1 MELNGTVKKK
11 TALGGTMN
19 QTQTLS
25 GTMSRSG
32 GGAGV
37 TEVFWAIYGTTTAS
51 EIRLAA
57 QANKLVVCE
66 HDGKIFYL
74 GDVTISSVWFVNLS
88 NRGTRVTTL
97 RCLGDTWTSWTDDK
111 TEDMVVVTF
120 GQINLDDEGTIS
132 TSTVTANKTAEALF
146 TAHQSGKDVVGFA
159 PVYVHDSLHGTNT
172 AGYYVQFA
180 MTSWEQPELDD
191 PQNVVSFTGVF
202 PPTET
207 DSLVGVSGGRITLT
221 AKTGYTFSV
230 SLDYGTPA
238 FFTSDMKTKLAAL
251 IPYTSNPSM
260 DGTASPGNSSAYAR
274 GNHVHPHDT
283 SKLDAPSGG
292 SVGQVLKK
300 TANGTEWAN
309 ESGGSSSTIIPSGVV
324 DSTSTSLAFTATV
337 SGITSLQDGVCVYL
351 KNGVATSEL
360 GATLDV
366 NGLGAKPIYISQG
379 IAVEM
384 GTQWNSAYSAL
395 FIYNSTRFTG
405 GCWDFFYG
413 YDSNTTYTPAKLG
426 FGYATCDTAAAT
438 SEKTAALSSY
448 TLTTGGI
455 VSVKF
460 TNAVGAGATLNINS
474 KGAKAIYHRGAAI
487 AAGVIEAGDTATFIY
502 STYYHLIAIDKT
514 GGGTSDVFWATY
526 GTTTLAEL
534 QAAWSDGK
542 TILISYQGN
551 VYYLSSVTGNNNSS
565 FVFRCPSWSTNG
577 RAQLYE
583 LINSYG
589 TWNYSAYEGSDYIL
603 APSSPTT
610 GAFLVWNGSAWT
622 AQTLST
628 WQGGSY

>member
-11 TALGGTMN
+11 TALGGTMK

-32 GGAGV
+32 GGAGA
-37 TEVFWAIYGTTTAS
+37 TEVFWAIYGTTTAA

-57 QANKLVVCE
+57 EANKLVVCE

-74 GDVTISSVWFVNLS
+74 GDVLIGSAWFVNLS

-97 RCLGDTWTSWTDDK
+97 RCLGSTWTSWTDEK

-120 GQINLDDEGTIS
+120 GQVNLDDEGTTS

-146 TAHQSGKDVVGFA
+146 TAHQSGKDVFGLV
-159 PVYVHDSLHGTNT
+159 PVYVIDSLHSAYT
-172 AGYYVQFA
+172 AEYLVQLV
-180 MTSWEQPELDD
+180 MTSWEQPEVDD
-191 PQNVVSFTGVF
+191 SQNVVSFTGVF

-207 DSLVGVSGGRITLT
+207 ESLVGVSGGRITLT

-238 FFTSDMKTKLAAL
+238 YFTSDMRTKLAAL

-300 TANGTEWAN
+300 TANGAEWAD
-309 ESGGSSSTIIPSGVV
+309 ESGG
-324 DSTSTSLAFTATV
+324 
-337 SGITSLQDGVCVYL
+337 
-351 KNGVATSEL
+351 TSE
-360 GATLDV
+360 
-366 NGLGAKPIYISQG
+366 
-379 IAVEM
+379 
-384 GTQWNSAYSAL
+384 
-395 FIYNSTRFTG
+395 
-405 GCWDFFYG
+405 
-413 YDSNTTYTPAKLG
+413 
-426 FGYATCDTAAAT
+426 
-438 SEKTAALSSY
+438 
-448 TLTTGGI
+448 
-455 VSVKF
+455 
-460 TNAVGAGATLNINS
+460 
-474 KGAKAIYHRGAAI
+474 
-487 AAGVIEAGDTATFIY
+487 
-502 STYYHLIAIDKT
+502 
-514 GGGTSDVFWATY
+514 VFWATY

-534 QAAWSDGK
+534 QAAWSGGQ
-542 TILISYQGN
+542 TILINYQGN

-565 FVFRCPSWSTNG
+565 FVFRCPNWSTNG
-577 RAQLYE
+577 RAALYE

-589 TWNYSAYEGSDYIL
+589 SWSYSAYEGSDYIV
-603 APSSPTT
+603 APSSPAT

-628 WQGGSY
+628 WSGGSY

>member
-51 EIRLAA
+51 EINLAV
-57 QANKLVVCE
+57 QAGKLCVCE
-66 HDGKIFYL
+66 HDSKIYILQKKVASDTFQ
-74 GDVTISSVWFVNLS
+74 FVNVKDAHEVSILS
-88 NRGTRVTTL
+88 CGGSSWYESTDTVTDSTVIV
-97 RCLGDTWTSWTDDK
+97 R
-111 TEDMVVVTF
+111 F
-120 GQINLDDEGTIS
+120 GQINLDDEGTLS
-132 TSTVTANKTAEALF
+132 TSTVTANRTVANLVDY
-146 TAHQSGKDVVGFA
+146 HQNGKNVIGL
-159 PVYVHDSLHGTNT
+159 VYVDVIDSLHSAYT
-172 AGYYVQFA
+172 AEYLVQLV
-180 MTSWEQPELDD
+180 MTSWEQPSVDGEMG
-191 PQNVVSFTGVF
+191 VVSFTGFF
-202 PPTET
+202 PQTET
-207 DSLVGVSGGRITLT
+207 GSLVGVSGGRITLT
-221 AKTGYTFSV
+221 GTSGYTFNV
-230 SLDYGTPA
+230 ALDYGTPA
-238 FFTSDMKTKLAAL
+238 YFTSDMKAKLANL
-251 IPYTSNPSM
+251 NPYTSNPAM

-300 TANGTEWAN
+300 TADGVEWAN
-309 ESGGSSSTIIPSGVV
+309 E
-324 DSTSTSLAFTATV
+324 A
-337 SGITSLQDGVCVYL
+337 
-351 KNGVATSEL
+351 
-360 GATLDV
+360 
-366 NGLGAKPIYISQG
+366 
-379 IAVEM
+379 
-384 GTQWNSAYSAL
+384 
-395 FIYNSTRFTG
+395 
-405 GCWDFFYG
+405 
-413 YDSNTTYTPAKLG
+413 
-426 FGYATCDTAAAT
+426 
-438 SEKTAALSSY
+438 
-448 TLTTGGI
+448 
-455 VSVKF
+455 
-460 TNAVGAGATLNINS
+460 
-474 KGAKAIYHRGAAI
+474 
-487 AAGVIEAGDTATFIY
+487 
-502 STYYHLIAIDKT
+502 

-534 QAAWSDGK
+534 QAAWADGK

-565 FVFRCPSWSTNG
+565 FVFHCPSWSQNG

-603 APSSPTT
+603 APSSPAT

-628 WQGGSY
+628 WSGGSY

>member
-57 QANKLVVCE
+57 EANKLVVCE

-88 NRGTRVTTL
+88 NRGNRVTTL
-97 RCLGDTWTSWTDDK
+97 RCVGNSWESWTDDK

-132 TSTVTANKTAEALF
+132 TSTVTATKTAEALF

-159 PVYVHDSLHGTNT
+159 PVYVHDSLHGAFT

-180 MTSWEQPELDD
+180 MTSWEQPEVDD

-202 PPTET
+202 PHTET

-221 AKTGYTFSV
+221 AKTGYAFSV

-238 FFTSDMKTKLAAL
+238 LFTSDMRTKLANL
-251 IPYTSNPSM
+251 NPYTSNPAM

-309 ESGGSSSTIIPSGVV
+309 E
-324 DSTSTSLAFTATV
+324 A
-337 SGITSLQDGVCVYL
+337 
-351 KNGVATSEL
+351 
-360 GATLDV
+360 
-366 NGLGAKPIYISQG
+366 
-379 IAVEM
+379 
-384 GTQWNSAYSAL
+384 
-395 FIYNSTRFTG
+395 
-405 GCWDFFYG
+405 
-413 YDSNTTYTPAKLG
+413 
-426 FGYATCDTAAAT
+426 
-438 SEKTAALSSY
+438 
-448 TLTTGGI
+448 
-455 VSVKF
+455 
-460 TNAVGAGATLNINS
+460 
-474 KGAKAIYHRGAAI
+474 
-487 AAGVIEAGDTATFIY
+487 
-502 STYYHLIAIDKT
+502 
-514 GGGTSDVFWATY
+514 GGGASDVFWATY

-565 FVFRCPSWSTNG
+565 FVFRCPSWSQNG

-583 LINSYG
+583 VMNSYDS
-589 TWNYSAYEGSDYIL
+589 WYYSAYEGSDYIL
-603 APSSPTT
+603 APSSPAT

-628 WQGGSY
+628 WSGGNY

>member
-11 TALGGTMN
+11 TALGGTIN

-74 GDVTISSVWFVNLS
+74 GDVTSGSVWFVNLS

-97 RCLGDTWTSWTDDK
+97 RCLGNTWTSWTDDK

-146 TAHQSGKDVVGFA
+146 TAHQSGMDVVGFA
-159 PVYVHDSLHGTNT
+159 PVYVHDSFHGTNT

-238 FFTSDMKTKLAAL
+238 YFTSDMRTKLANL
-251 IPYTSNPSM
+251 NPYTSNPAM

-300 TANGTEWAN
+300 TANGAEWAN
-309 ESGGSSSTIIPSGVV
+309 ESGGSSSTIIPSGAV

-337 SGITSLQDGVCVYL
+337 PGITSLQDGVCVYL

-413 YDSNTTYTPAKLG
+413 YDSNTTYTPVKLG

-438 SEKTAALSSY
+438 SAKTAALSSY

-474 KGAKAIYHRGAAI
+474 KGAKAIYHKGAAI

-502 STYYHLIAIDKT
+502 STRYHLIALDKA

-565 FVFRCPSWSTNG
+565 FVFRCPNWSTNG

-583 LINSYG
+583 LMNSYD
-589 TWNYSAYEGSDYIL
+589 TWSYSAYEGSDYIL
-603 APSSPTT
+603 APSSPAT

-628 WQGGSY
+628 WQGGNY

>member
-57 QANKLVVCE
+57 EANKLVVCE

-74 GDVTISSVWFVNLS
+74 GDVTSGSVWFVNLS

-97 RCLGDTWTSWTDDK
+97 RCLGNTWTSWTDDK

-120 GQINLDDEGTIS
+120 GQIDLDDEGTIS

-159 PVYVHDSLHGTNT
+159 PVYVHDSLHGAYT

-180 MTSWEQPELDD
+180 MTSWEQPEVDD
-191 PQNVVSFTGVF
+191 PQNVVSFTGFF
-202 PPTET
+202 PQTET
-207 DSLVGVSGGRITLT
+207 GSLVGVSGGRITLT

-238 FFTSDMKTKLAAL
+238 FFTSDMRTKLANL
-251 IPYTSNPSM
+251 NPYTSNPAM

-309 ESGGSSSTIIPSGVV
+309 ESGGSSSTIIPSGAV

-413 YDSNTTYTPAKLG
+413 YDSNTTYTPVKLG

-438 SEKTAALSSY
+438 AAKTASLSSY
-448 TLTTGGI
+448 NLTSGGI

-487 AAGVIEAGDTATFIY
+487 ADGVIEAGDTATFIY
-502 STYYHLIAIDKT
+502 STRYHLIALDKA

-565 FVFRCPSWSTNG
+565 FVFHCPSWSTNG

-603 APSSPTT
+603 APSSPAT
-610 GAFLVWNGSAWT
+610 GAFLVYNGSAWT